1 MDLKTLRDDS
11 RLHVGFTLFLIW
23 LLAIWHFWLDQNL
36 MRIIFYPLL
45 SIAIIALFDFGLTYF
60 RYRKNLGPHP
70 ALRERTA
77 SFAYLPTAAVVSGF
91 LIGLILAPSEPFYV
105 IVAASILTSLSKQ
118 FIAVGIR
125 QHIFNPAAF
134 GIMGVSLIF
143 GTTVAWWGV
152 SWGWY
157 PLVIFV
163 PLMMRILWRLHRLY
177 LPLGFLLVYFIYLI
191 LTSSVDL
198 ALRTLVDS
206 TVLLFAL
213 VMLPEPIT
221 SPAAGYFKYLFGAS
235 VAFVVIFVT
244 TFTKISEAFLP
255 ALLLA
260 NLVSFSIVR
269 VMARAKK
276 VQ

>member
-36 MRIIFYPLL
+36 MRIIFYPLF
-45 SIAIIALFDFGLTYF
+45 SIAIIALFDFGLTYL
-60 RYRKNLGPHP
+60 RYRKN
-70 ALRERTA
+70 
-77 SFAYLPTAAVVSGF
+77 YLPTAAVVSGF

-105 IVAASILTSLSKQ
+105 IVAASILASLSKQ

-125 QHIFNPAAF
+125 RHIFNPAAF

-221 SPAAGYFKYLFGAS
+221 SPAAGYFKYFFGAS
-235 VAFVVIFVT
+235 VAFVVILVT